1 MDIYIVRKC
10 KVEMKEFSGAGGNK
24 YRLPVMTA
32 NDIYSYVVNQALTP
46 VERDKIQKKLEDY
59 YTGGDQK

>member
-10 KVEMKEFSGAGGNK
+10 KVEMKEFSGSSGNK
-24 YRLPVMTA
+24 YRLPVMIA
-32 NDIYSYVVNQALTP
+32 NDVYSYVINQALTP

-59 YTGGDQK
+59 YVGGGLK